1 MKKSLLISMIFV
13 GLSALI
19 AWESSAQLITDSD
32 KRLKTQESKQKPSSG
47 GGGAQPSRSPFAAF
61 QKKRKVE
68 SRSINGLKTFFA
80 DKSRV
85 APRSISGAR
94 HEKSFF
100 PQTGTAPRFS
110 SGSPFRNQNYVR
122 IVPRSATGERHEKSF
137 FPQTGTIPRSASA
150 ERHEKSFFPQTGTA
164 PRYSAGSPFRNQN
177 YTRTSPRSAT
187 SNSHFDRSKFARYP
201 RYSVGNIWTANDL
214 IKHPR
219 YSTGKPFDRRQF
231 TRSPRYSAGNIW
243 TPQDMSKSP
252 RYSVP
257 HVWSSQDLNKTP
269 RYSTGVV
276 WSDKELNKTPRY
288 SIGID
293 WSTREYE
300 KTPRYSVGNPYA
312 DYKFLNVPPQYSTN
326 KNRFVVDKRYA
337 KENRIYELNAG
348 SYTGDFKANWK
359 NSKDMHP
366 SFNHHNANQ
375 SIEVVR
381 ESMRKWNVFWV
392 RINSN
397 QEDPKGVKEKVSKP
411 KFDRKESEIWNN

>member
-1 MKKSLLISMIFV
+1 M
-13 GLSALI
+13 GLSALVV
-19 AWESSAQLITDSD
+19 WESSAQLITDSD
-32 KRLKTQESKQKPSSG
+32 RRLKTQESKQKPSSG
-47 GGGAQPSRSPFAAF
+47 GGAAQPSRSPFAAF
-61 QKKRKVE
+61 QKKQKIE
-68 SRSINGLKTFFA
+68 KRSFNGLKTFFA

-85 APRSISGAR
+85 APRS
-94 HEKSFF
+94 
-100 PQTGTAPRFS
+100 S

-122 IVPRSATGERHEKSF
+122 STPRSATGERH
-137 FPQTGTIPRSASA
+137 T
-150 ERHEKSFFPQTGTA
+150 KSFFPQTGTA

-177 YTRTSPRSAT
+177 YVRTAPRSAT
-187 SNSHFDRSKFARYP
+187 SSSHFDRSKFARYP
-201 RYSVGNIWTANDL
+201 RYSVGNIWTAQDL
-214 IKHPR
+214 VKNPR
-219 YSTGKPFDRRQF
+219 YSTGQPFDRRQF
-231 TRSPRYSAGNIW
+231 ARSPRYSAGNIW
-243 TPQDMSKSP
+243 TIQDKNKSP
-252 RYSVP
+252 RYSIP
-257 HVWSSQDLNKTP
+257 NVWSSQDLNKTP
-269 RYSTGVV
+269 RYSTGVI
-276 WSDKELNKTPRY
+276 WDKKDLNKTPRY

-300 KTPRYSVGNPYA
+300 KTPRYSAGNPYA

-326 KNRFVVDKRYA
+326 KNRFVIDKRYA

-348 SYTGDFKANWK
+348 SFTGDFKANWK

-375 SIEVVR
+375 SMEVVR

>member
-1 MKKSLLISMIFV
+1 MNKSLLISMIFV
-13 GLSALI
+13 GLSALV

-32 KRLKTQESKQKPSSG
+32 RRLKTQESKEKPSSG

-61 QKKRKVE
+61 QKKQKVE
-68 SRSINGLKTFFA
+68 RRSFNGLKTFFA

-100 PQTGTAPRFS
+100 PQTGTAPRSS

-122 IVPRSATGERHEKSF
+122 SAPRSATG
-137 FPQTGTIPRSASA
+137 

-177 YTRTSPRSAT
+177 YARTSPRSAT
-187 SNSHFDRSKFARYP
+187 SNSHFDRRSFARSP
-201 RYSVGNIWTANDL
+201 RYSVGNIWTTKDL
-214 IKHPR
+214 TKNPR
-219 YSTGKPFDRRQF
+219 YSTGQPFDRRQF
-231 TRSPRYSAGNIW
+231 ARSPRYSAGNIW
-243 TPQDMSKSP
+243 TVQDKNKSP
-252 RYSVP
+252 RYSIP
-257 HVWSSQDLNKTP
+257 NVWSSQDLNKTP

-276 WSDKELNKTPRY
+276 WDKKDLNKTPRY

-300 KTPRYSVGNPYA
+300 KTPRYSAGNPYA

-375 SIEVVR
+375 SMEVVR